1 MTYNVFEPVQ
11 KPTKTMFRMIGN
23 VIAAGAIQATEKSKR
38 IFKLKNFIVSTKHRL
53 SPQIIR
59 IPFVA
64 FEDRPCNGAFFR
76 RESMIQEQIRES
88 LSL

>member
-23 VIAAGAIQATEKSKR
+23 VIAAGAIQGTEKSKR
-38 IFKLKNFIVSTKHRL
+38 IFKLKNFIVSTKQRL
-53 SPQIIR
+53 PPQIIYT
-59 IPFVA
+59 PFIA
-64 FEDRPCNGAFFR
+64 FEDQPCNGAFYR
-76 RESMIQEQIRES
+76 KEKMIQKEIRES